1 MLILAEFLQ
10 GSMPPFSRELKEEG
24 ACIKT
29 FKVVENGIFNEDG
42 ITELL
47 QAPGKIVRNPGE
59 TVISGTRL
67 LSDNLSDLKAQV
79 AANQRGIDLLL
90 EMVEHYSLEVC
101 LVCTGLHAPYPKQ
114 CGRSGAEYAQK
125 SF

>member
-1 MLILAEFLQ
+1 
-10 GSMPPFSRELKEEG
+10 MPPFSRELKEEG

-47 QAPGKIVRNPGE
+47 QAPGKIERNPGE
-59 TVISGTRL
+59 PAISGTRL

-90 EMVEHYSLEVC
+90 EMVEHYSSEDVP
-101 LVCTGLHAPYPKQ
+101 GLPIVQGIYAPYPK
-114 CGRSGAEYAQK
+114 
-125 SF
+125 